1 MEAIY
6 DRLAKRALDL
16 YEHKQRRVIITLVGI
31 PGSGKTTSA
40 QKIADKINTITH
52 KPDLSIVVP
61 MDGFHY
67 TRKEL
72 DAMDDP
78 AEAHRRRGAP
88 FTFNAQALV
97 DLIADLHTE
106 KPGVEVPSFD
116 HAKKDP
122 GPGFVVHSENKILI
136 VEGLYLQLNYEP
148 WSKINQFV
156 DERWRIDIDFDKA
169 RQRVGKR
176 HVGAGLADNLDQ
188 GLERFDMNDG
198 PNGKHLLE
206 KSVKPEVVVD
216 SIDESPAWADC
227 GGEC

>member
-1 MEAIY
+1 MEATY
-6 DRLAKRALDL
+6 EKLAKRALEL
-16 YEHKQRRVIITLVGI
+16 YKTKKRRVIISLVGI

-40 QKIADKINTITH
+40 KIIADKINTISNT
-52 KPDLSIVVP
+52 PDLSIVVP

-72 DAMDDP
+72 DAMEDP
-78 AEAHRRRGAP
+78 VEAHKRRGAP

-97 DLIADLHTE
+97 DLIADLHAD
-106 KPGVEVPSFD
+106 KSGVEVPSFD

-122 GPGFVVHSENKILI
+122 GPGFVVQPENKILL

-148 WSKINQFV
+148 WSKLNQYI
-156 DERWRIDIDFDKA
+156 DERWRINIDFDKA
-169 RQRVGKR
+169 RERVGKR
-176 HVGAGLADNLDQ
+176 HVDAGLAENLEQ

-206 KSVKPEVVVD
+206 KSVEPDVVVE
-216 SIDESPAWADC
+216 SVDESPWAHC